1 MMKSLHKL
9 VALGCLA
16 FGMIACSSAKVES
29 ARIVQDGVK
38 FYEAKQLDKAL
49 ATFKNAVA
57 RDPNNDKAYEW
68 MAQIELD
75 YRNYNA
81 AVQYLELAAGI
92 YDDPKYW
99 CKMGNAHMEYGRDQ
113 LRARNTSEA
122 SLAFG
127 KCTSEMKRAL
137 EHDQYYAD
145 AHLGLARCY
154 LGMNRYDDA
163 ANAYEKA
170 IRANPTLRTNG
181 VAAQYQE
188 LGALYQKF
196 GFFRE
201 AQTVLDNGLMNNPDD
216 GQLETTLADV
226 LYDTE
231 QYDLAIAHYTTAIQT
246 LSRLGQS
253 QATQLTAYY
262 GAGRASAAL
271 AQSLELSER
280 HEEVPGIYNQAIK
293 YYEQFIALAVSD
305 EDSIRKADAVERIR
319 EINSK
324 LEWLGQ

>member
-1 MMKSLHKL
+1 MKSLQKL
-9 VALGCLA
+9 VAFGCLA
-16 FGMIACSSAKVES
+16 FCVVACNSAKVES
-29 ARIVQDGVK
+29 ARIVQDGIK
-38 FYEAKQLDKAL
+38 LYEAKQLDKAL
-49 ATFKNAVA
+49 ATFKNAVS
-57 RDPNNDKAYEW
+57 RDPNNDKAYEL

-75 YRNYNA
+75 YHNYNG

-92 YDDPKYW
+92 YDDPRYW
-99 CKMGNAHMEYGRDQ
+99 CKMGNAHMEYGRDL
-113 LRARNTSEA
+113 LRARNLSEA
-122 SLAFG
+122 ALAFG
-127 KCTSEMKRAL
+127 KCTSEMKRAI
-137 EHDQYYAD
+137 EHDQYYAE
-145 AHLGLARCY
+145 AHLGMARCY

-163 ANAYEKA
+163 AKAYEKA
-170 IRANPTLRTNG
+170 IRSNPTLRTNG

-201 AQTVLDNGLMNNPDD
+201 AQAVLDNGMMNNPDD

-231 QYDLAIAHYTTAIQT
+231 QYELAIAHYNTALQSLT
-246 LSRLGQS
+246 RMGQS

-262 GAGRASAAL
+262 GVARASAAL

-324 LEWLGQ
+324 LEWLEQ